1 MSSMDTRVRIQG
13 SLTPF
18 TVEGV
23 KPNTPSKITD
33 ALRVSSLRIFINE
46 DKWTQ
51 GIITFNNITL
61 PLGGRRGRVGLG
73 IVSMLSD
80 FIRAEGVKE
89 LNLTG
94 KLTIV
99 TETDNEPSM
108 IRVTI
113 ENGKLRYQQSIL
125 QWEPELV
132 G

>member
-1 MSSMDTRVRIQG
+1 MSNMDARVRIQG
-13 SLTPF
+13 SLSPLN
-18 TVEGV
+18 VEGV
-23 KPNTPSKITD
+23 KPNTPSKIAD

-46 DKWTQ
+46 DKWNQ
-51 GIITFNNITL
+51 GIITFNNIVL
-61 PLGGRRGRVGLG
+61 PLGGRRVGLG

-89 LNLTG
+89 LNLGG

-99 TETDNEPSM
+99 TEINDEPSV

-113 ENGKLRYQQSIL
+113 ENGKLRYQQSVL

-132 G
+132 S

>member
-1 MSSMDTRVRIQG
+1 MSNMDARVRIQG
-13 SLTPF
+13 SLSPLS
-18 TVEGV
+18 VEGV
-23 KPNTPSKITD
+23 KPNTPSKIAD

-46 DKWTQ
+46 DKWNQ
-51 GIITFNNITL
+51 GIITFNNIVL
-61 PLGGRRGRVGLG
+61 PLGGRRVGLG

-89 LNLTG
+89 LNLGG

-99 TETDNEPSM
+99 TEINDEPSV

-113 ENGKLRYQQSIL
+113 ENGKLRYQQSVL

-132 G
+132 S